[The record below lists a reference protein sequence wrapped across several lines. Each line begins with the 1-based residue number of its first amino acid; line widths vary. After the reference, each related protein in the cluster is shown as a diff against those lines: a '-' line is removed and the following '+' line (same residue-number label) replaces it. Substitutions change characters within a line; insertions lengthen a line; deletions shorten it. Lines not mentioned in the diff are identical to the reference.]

1 MMFADNV
8 YIPKENNFYT
18 YVVNWKHLSSNWN
31 INQYE
36 ISEVV
41 VSETGLCF
49 LLNKRRSM
57 NYTNINLDYFR
68 IFI

>member
-8 YIPKENNFYT
+8 YIPKENTFYK

-49 LLNKRRSM
+49 LLNKRRNM
-57 NYTNINLDYFR
+57 NYTNKNLDYFR

>member
-8 YIPKENNFYT
+8 YVPKENKFYK
-18 YVVNWKHLSSNWN
+18 YVANWKHLSSNWN

-36 ISEVV
+36 ISGVV

-49 LLNKRRSM
+49 LLNKRRNM
-57 NYTNINLDYFR
+57 NYTNKNLDYFR